1 MFDITLQ
8 YQINTQMN
16 TLFKHTLT
24 LLLLVSFSSLF
35 AQNGK
40 IAGLIIDK
48 TTQETLIG
56 VNVSIDGTTAGAV
69 TDVEGNY
76 EIADLAPGNYKLIFS
91 YIGYANKTVENVEV
105 KANETTT
112 LNVNLDIAA
121 NELTEVQIVDFKKTN
136 TETAVLLEMK
146 NATQIASGVSSQQ
159 ITKTADKDA
168 AQVVKRIP
176 GVTTQGNYINI
187 RGLNQRY
194 NNVLLHNVIAPSIE
208 TDIKSFAFDIIPSAQ
223 LDRIV
228 VLKSPS
234 ADVTGDF
241 AGGIVKI
248 YTKSLPDSNYVSVS
262 YNTTFRI
269 GTTFIPFYAQK
280 GSALFY
286 LGYDNKN
293 KLPNNFPKDVSEVAK
308 ADIESVGESLN
319 NNWTA
324 KKMAS
329 IPDQSI
335 GLTFANRFSKGKA
348 LIGVTTAINYSL
360 SKQTNT
366 IQRGDYNQYDF
377 VNNKPDAIYSYT
389 DMQYTNNARI
399 GVLHNWAFK
408 IGSKHLIE
416 FKNLFNT
423 NSATVYT
430 NRIGD
435 NFANGFKVNNSALY
449 NVNKGV
455 YATQVMSKHNINS
468 DVNTIDWVF
477 GYSRAY
483 KNEPD
488 FKRYTTSYN
497 DATQKYEIYVDPS
510 AVNATQ
516 LGRFFSDLKENIYTV
531 GVNSVNKFG
540 YNAKRKFL
548 ATVSVGTNFEY
559 KNRSFSARN
568 IGYKRARADEFDFSI
583 IQNGIENLMTD
594 ENINNSTGIKIGEQT
609 RENDSYNA
617 SNILSGTYAN
627 AELNINQKIK
637 IVTGFRFEYFQQN
650 LKTPLGTTN
659 IKNTKLSYL
668 PSINVSYN
676 ITQKLIIRGAYGM
689 SVNRPEFREIAP
701 FAFDDFY
708 TGYAIVGNPNLKN
721 CTIHNADLKL
731 EYYPSNS
738 EVISASF
745 FYKKFLNPIESK
757 AIIGAAREF
766 TFVNAA
772 SANVY
777 GAEIEIKKNFS
788 NSKNYFFKHF
798 GLMANATYVYS
809 RVNLGK
815 EAVGQSNNRPLQ
827 GQAPYSINS
836 GIFFEDKD
844 LGLQVNLLYN
854 VVGKRIVYVGTDDN
868 PDIYEMPRHSLDF
881 NASYRFKKGIELNL
895 NLKDLVNQDVIFI
908 QDGNGD
914 KKWNKKSDQIFQKYK
929 PGQTISLGVKYTF

>member
-1 MFDITLQ
+1 MKTIKTTIITA
-8 YQINTQMN
+8 I
-16 TLFKHTLT
+16 
-24 LLLLVSFSSLF
+24 LVVLCATVF
-35 AQNGK
+35 AQKGK
-40 IAGLIIDK
+40 ISGLIIDK
-48 TTQETLIG
+48 NTQETLIG
-56 VNVSIDGTTAGAV
+56 VNISIDSSTLGATSDLDGKFEI
-69 TDVEGNY
+69 TD
-76 EIADLAPGNYKLIFS
+76 LTPGSYTLVVS
-91 YIGYANKTVENVEV
+91 YIGYADKKISNVEV
-105 KANETTT
+105 KADATTEV
-112 LNVNLDIAA
+112 NVTMEIGT
-121 NELTEVQIVDFKKTN
+121 NELNEVEIVDFKKTN

-146 NATQIASGVSSQQ
+146 NSNQIASGVSSQQ
-159 ITKTADKDA
+159 IIKTADKDA

-176 GVTTQGNYINI
+176 GVTIQGNYINI

-223 LDRIV
+223 LDRII

-234 ADVTGDF
+234 AEVTGDF

-248 YTKSLPDSNYVSVS
+248 FTKSLPDSNYISVS
-262 YNTTFRI
+262 YNTTFRV
-269 GTTFIPFYAQK
+269 GTSFKPFYAQK

-293 KLPNNFPKDVSEVAK
+293 KLPNNFPKDISDVSKSE
-308 ADIESVGESLN
+308 IESVGESLN

-324 KKMAS
+324 KKMAA

-335 GLTFANRFSKGKA
+335 GLTFGERISKNKV
-348 LIGVTTAINYSL
+348 LIGVITAINYSL
-360 SKQTNT
+360 AKQTNT

-377 VNNKPDAIYSYT
+377 TNNKPDPVYSYT
-389 DMQYTNNARI
+389 DMQYTNTARI

-423 NSATVYT
+423 NSSTVYT
-430 NRIGD
+430 NRSGD
-435 NFANGFKVNNSALY
+435 NYANGFKVNNYALY
-449 NVNKGV
+449 NVNKGI
-455 YATQVMSKHNINS
+455 YAVELMSKHNINA
-468 DVNTIDWVF
+468 DINTIDWVA

-497 DATQKYEIYVDPS
+497 DATKKYEIYVDPS

-516 LGRFFSDLKENIYTV
+516 LGRFYSDLTENIYTV

-540 YNAKRKFL
+540 YSAKRKVV
-548 ATVSVGTNFEY
+548 ATISVGTNLEY
-559 KNRSFSARN
+559 KNRDFSARN
-568 IGYKRARADEFDFSI
+568 IGYRRARADEFDFNI
-583 IQNGIENLMTD
+583 IQNGIENLMTN
-594 ENINNSTGIKIGEQT
+594 ENINNTTGIKIGEQT
-609 RENDSYNA
+609 RENDSYKA

-627 AELNINQKIK
+627 AEINIKQKLR

-650 LKTPLGTTN
+650 LNTPLGSTK

-668 PSINVSYN
+668 PSVNISYT
-676 ITQKLIIRGAYGM
+676 IIPKLIFRAAYGM

-708 TGYAIVGNPNLKN
+708 TGYAIIGNPDLKN

-731 EYYPSNS
+731 EYYPSNG
-738 EVISASF
+738 EIISASF

-757 AIIGAAREF
+757 AIVGAAREF

-777 GAEIEIKKNFS
+777 GAEIEIKKNFAE
-788 NSKNYFFKHF
+788 SKNSFFQHF
-798 GLMANATYVYS
+798 GVMANATYVFS
-809 RVNLGK
+809 RINLGK

-836 GIFFEDKD
+836 GLFYENKD

-854 VVGKRIVYVGTDDN
+854 VVGKRIVYVGTDDY
-868 PDIYEMPRHSLDF
+868 PDIYEMPRHTLDF
-881 NASYRFKKGIELNL
+881 NASYRFKKGIELSL
-895 NLKDLVNQDVIFI
+895 NLKDLVNQDVVLL